1 MEYPKLITFLDRGG
15 MTPVFSY
22 AHNEREE
29 EILRGLIRRN
39 GHIYTGSRPVSDLS
53 EKERRQVAGNVTMR
67 VPS

>member
-1 MEYPKLITFLDRGG
+1 

-22 AHNEREE
+22 AHSEREE

-53 EKERRQVAGNVTMR
+53 AEERRQVAGDVSMR